1 MKQWTNLGLT
11 GQEMARDLTARVWDS
26 PEFQERAEAFL
37 AREEQK
43 PQRFH
48 GTRPR
53 DPDDVE

>member
-1 MKQWTNLGLT
+1 
-11 GQEMARDLTARVWDS
+11 VWDS